1 MSTLRLVISIAQVVV
16 VILFIITVLLQ
27 QKGVGLGSAF
37 GGGDSVYTTRRG
49 PEKFIF
55 NAGIVLAVLF
65 LGLGIANI
73 FIK

>member
-1 MSTLRLVISIAQVVV
+1 MNIHLVISIAQVVV
-16 VILFIITVLLQ
+16 VVLLITTVLLQ

-55 NAGIVLAVLF
+55 YSSIILSVLF
-65 LGLGIANI
+65 LTLGLVSV
-73 FIK
+73 FLQ

>member
-1 MSTLRLVISIAQVVV
+1 MNIHLVISIGQVVV
-16 VILFIITVLLQ
+16 VILLITTILLQ

-55 NAGIVLAVLF
+55 YSSIILAVLF
-65 LGLGIANI
+65 LTLGLISV
-73 FIK
+73 FLQ

>member
-1 MSTLRLVISIAQVVV
+1 MNIHLVIAIAQVVV
-16 VILFIITVLLQ
+16 VVLLITMVLLQ

-55 NAGIVLAVLF
+55 YSSIILSVLF
-65 LGLGIANI
+65 LTLGLISV
-73 FIK
+73 FLQ